1 MKWLFFLL
9 LLANLVLAAWD
20 EFGSQTSPSPL
31 TRQEI
36 YADRIKIAQP
46 LQKPPAPAPAPVSAP
61 TAVSAPLAVTAAAPV
76 SVMSCY
82 RWGAFSGD
90 ALDRARRVLQRL
102 APSVTITERS
112 LAKAGTLGF
121 WAYIPPAKSKK
132 DALEKIR
139 KLDALGI
146 RDHFLI
152 QETGKWQY
160 AVSLGIFHTE
170 DAAKR
175 YAASVR
181 GKGVKSAASARR
193 DGGEVEFLIA
203 NLSESAASGLGK
215 LDFPKTRIE
224 LMDCKAI
231 RGKASP
237 D

>member
-1 MKWLFFLL
+1 MKWLFLLL
-9 LLANLVLAAWD
+9 LLANLILATWS
-20 EFGSQTSPSPL
+20 EFGRQTSPSPL

-36 YADRIKIAQP
+36 DADRIKIAQP
-46 LQKPPAPAPAPVSAP
+46 VQKAPAPAPAPVSAP
-61 TAVSAPLAVTAAAPV
+61 TAVSAAASVPV
-76 SVMSCY
+76 KSCY

-90 ALDRARRVLQRL
+90 ALDRARRALQRL
-102 APSVTITERS
+102 APSVTVAERS

-132 DALEKIR
+132 EALENIR

-181 GKGVKSAASARR
+181 GKGVKSAVSARR

-203 NLSESAASGLGK
+203 NLSESEASELGK
-215 LDFPKTRIE
+215 LGFPKTRIE
-224 LMDCKAI
+224 PMDCRAI
-231 RGKASP
+231 KEKASP

>member
-1 MKWLFFLL
+1 
-9 LLANLVLAAWD
+9 
-20 EFGSQTSPSPL
+20 
-31 TRQEI
+31 
-36 YADRIKIAQP
+36 
-46 LQKPPAPAPAPVSAP
+46 
-61 TAVSAPLAVTAAAPV
+61 
-76 SVMSCY
+76 MSCY

-90 ALDRARRVLQRL
+90 ALDKARRALHSL
-102 APSVTITERS
+102 SPSVAFTERS
-112 LAKAGTLGF
+112 LAKAGMLGF
-121 WAYIPPAKSKK
+121 WAYLPPAKSKQE
-132 DALEKIR
+132 ALENIR
-139 KLDALGI
+139 KLDAKGI

-181 GKGVKSAASARR
+181 AKGVKSAVSARR

-203 NLSESAASGLGK
+203 NLSESAASGLGG

-224 LMDCKAI
+224 PVACQAI
-231 RGKASP
+231 RETASP

>member
-9 LLANLVLAAWD
+9 LLANLILAAWG
-20 EFGSQTSPSPL
+20 EFGRQTSPSPL

-36 YADRIKIAQP
+36 DADRIKIAQP
-46 LQKPPAPAPAPVSAP
+46 VQKAPAPASAP
-61 TAVSAPLAVTAAAPV
+61 AAVSAAAPAPV
-76 SVMSCY
+76 ESCY

-90 ALDRARRVLQRL
+90 ALDRARRALQSL
-102 APSVTITERS
+102 APSVKVTERS
-112 LAKAGTLGF
+112 LAKAGALGF

-132 DALEKIR
+132 EALENIR

-152 QETGKWQY
+152 QETGKWQH
-160 AVSLGIFHTE
+160 AVSLGIFRTE

-181 GKGVKSAASARR
+181 EKGVKSAASARR

-203 NLSESAASGLGK
+203 SLSESAASGLGK

-224 LMDCKAI
+224 PLACQAI
-231 RGKASP
+231 REKASP

>member
-1 MKWLFFLL
+1 
-9 LLANLVLAAWD
+9 
-20 EFGSQTSPSPL
+20 
-31 TRQEI
+31 
-36 YADRIKIAQP
+36 
-46 LQKPPAPAPAPVSAP
+46 
-61 TAVSAPLAVTAAAPV
+61 
-76 SVMSCY
+76 MSCY

-90 ALDRARRVLQRL
+90 ALDKARRALQSLR
-102 APSVTITERS
+102 PSVKVTERS

-121 WAYIPPAKSKK
+121 WVYMPPAKSKQE
-132 DALEKIR
+132 ALENIR
-139 KLDALGI
+139 KLDAKGI

-160 AVSLGIFHTE
+160 AVSLGIFHAE

-181 GKGVKSAASARR
+181 EKGIKSAASAKR

-224 LMDCKAI
+224 PVACQAI
-231 RGKASP
+231 KETASP